1 VADGTVLEI
10 KVDTDEVCL
19 VGHSLL
25 SIQVD
30 DEEGDQDADT
40 SSTSSSDDDAAKP

>member
-1 VADGTVLEI
+1 MADGTVLEI

-30 DEEGDQDADT
+30 DEIGDQDVVISF
-40 SSTSSSDDDAAKP
+40 SS